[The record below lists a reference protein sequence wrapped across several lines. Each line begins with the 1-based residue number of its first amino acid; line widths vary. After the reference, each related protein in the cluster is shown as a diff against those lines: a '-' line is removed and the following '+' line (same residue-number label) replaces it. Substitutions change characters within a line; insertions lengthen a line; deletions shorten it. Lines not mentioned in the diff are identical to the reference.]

1 MTHCVMAQKFQSGKT
16 KSSAGGALHMHSKMV
31 LKKKTPYIL
40 CCMNYPTEKQEMHK
54 QWTNTTKTNKHGYLG
69 VKGEK
74 QPEDAG
80 GGEVS
85 NSSFARFDFWIV

>member
-1 MTHCVMAQKFQSGKT
+1 M
-16 KSSAGGALHMHSKMV
+16 
-31 LKKKTPYIL
+31 
-40 CCMNYPTEKQEMHK
+40 
-54 QWTNTTKTNKHGYLG
+54 NTTKTNKHGYLG

-80 GGEVS
+80 GGEVP